1 MMKKLALIFITTLF
15 CLNAFARSPQSELKH
30 FAKDDLSFDYP
41 AGWAL
46 TDKST
51 PQAQHLTLVRPG
63 GSEMIMIIAY
73 RDPVTSFAQFLAARD
88 QLTEPYIESVAQKFG
103 SAGKPAER
111 EFLCTEVSPL
121 DKSVGGLRLRGS
133 FNQQPSAGEFYSFLM
148 RQRFVNLIYIRMD
161 KDTAQGDPVWETVRH
176 TLKIEAASPAAEQ
189 QEEATSWLM
198 SDVASGG
205 VLNGKALSLPRPEYT
220 SFAKGARAA
229 GTVAVQVT
237 IDEKGGVISSRAVTG
252 HPLLRP
258 AGEEAAK
265 RARFSP
271 TTICGKPVKVTGI
284 ITYNFVSM

>member
-1 MMKKLALIFITTLF
+1 MKKRAFIFITIL
-15 CLNAFARSPQSELKH
+15 CGLSAFAQSPQGELKH

-41 AGWAL
+41 VGWTL
-46 TDKST
+46 MDKST
-51 PQAQHLTLVRPG
+51 PQAQHLTIVRPG

-73 RDPVTSFAQFLAARD
+73 RELVKSFAQFQVARD
-88 QLTEPYIESVAQKFG
+88 QITVPYIESVAQRFG

-111 EFLCTEVSPL
+111 EFLCTEVSPFN
-121 DKSVGGLRLRGS
+121 KSVGGLRVRGS
-133 FNQQPSAGEFYSFLM
+133 FNQQPSTGEFYSFLM

-161 KDTAQGDPVWETVRH
+161 KDAAQGDPVWETVRR
-176 TLKIEAASPAAEQ
+176 TLKIESANPTTG
-189 QEEATSWLM
+189 QEDESASWLK

-220 SFAKGARAA
+220 SFARGARAV
-229 GTVAVQVT
+229 GTVAVEVT
-237 IDEKGGVISSRAVTG
+237 IDEKGEVISSRAVTG

-284 ITYNFVSM
+284 INYNFVAM